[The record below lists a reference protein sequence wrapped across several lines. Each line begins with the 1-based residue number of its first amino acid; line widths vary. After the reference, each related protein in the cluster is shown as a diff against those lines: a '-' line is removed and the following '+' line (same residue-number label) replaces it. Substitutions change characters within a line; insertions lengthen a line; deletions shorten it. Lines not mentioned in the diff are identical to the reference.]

1 LGGGKTK
8 VDNITQVVNTT
19 LKPNL
24 LCKTGFI
31 LGLFSIFLGGFI
43 GMLPIVTVIV
53 SIIGLVKFD
62 KSMNKAKWQGYVGLV
77 LGILYTMV
85 YLYNYGHI

>member
-1 LGGGKTK
+1 MDI
-8 VDNITQVVNTT
+8 VDQVVTKM

-43 GMLPIVTVIV
+43 GLLPIVTVIV
-53 SIIGLVKFD
+53 SLIGLVKFD
-62 KSMNKAKWQGYVGLV
+62 NLINKAKWQGYVGLV
-77 LGILYTMV
+77 LGILYTIV